1 MSPDNEISS
10 KAELRAS
17 RRTLLI
23 IMAIVVI
30 PFLLAYTMWRTG
42 VWMPI
47 STTNKGSL
55 LLPPLHVDELRLKER
70 DGAAI
75 DYQSA
80 AGRWAMIIIGDGVC
94 DATCENALYLTRQVH
109 IALGKEASRVLRY
122 YGELGVELDEQLAAT
137 LAEEHPRLVAV
148 NVDREEFSRYVD
160 TRAAEQGLD
169 FDSQVLV
176 QESYILIADPLGNI
190 MLYFTSGH
198 SGKDILKDLKKLLK
212 NSKLG

>member
-1 MSPDNEISS
+1 MSPDNETSS

-30 PFLLAYTMWRTG
+30 PFLLAYAMFRTG

-80 AGRWAMIIIGDGVC
+80 DGRWAMIIIGDGVC

-137 LAEEHPRLVAV
+137 LAKEHPRLVAV
-148 NVDREEFSRYVD
+148 NVDREEFTRYVD

-176 QESYILIADPLGNI
+176 EESYILIADPLGNI
-190 MLYFTSGH
+190 MLYFTPGH